1 LKVVSGALLQSRSG
15 QPQPSQSAK
24 LELRIEQAL
33 LAVNDFLTPFIESS
47 IDATTDKRIR
57 NLESII
63 RRASQL
69 ALLLFSQPSSWALDF
84 GKSGTGQ
91 QGTIVVFPGLL
102 ETVSEEGVIRQ
113 PPRQFRQP
121 EVTAAV

>member
-1 LKVVSGALLQSRSG
+1 MISGALLQSRSG
-15 QPQPSQSAK
+15 QPQPPQSAK
-24 LELRIEQAL
+24 LEHRIEQAL
-33 LAVNDFLTPFIESS
+33 LSVNDFLAPFIESS

-57 NLESII
+57 NLESIV

-84 GKSGTGQ
+84 GQSGTGQ